1 MAKRIR
7 IQPGES
13 RTIRGLTNSLDEY
26 TVRTLLTGEGE
37 RLIRPERLANLQAG
51 KANVTEA
58 EKERLRLLSANRQA
72 LTSLKRK
79 QRGKEVLSKR
89 GKEVSSRTKQQRE
102 NRALRTWVFHG
113 KEKETP
119 YDVQSDSTKEK
130 QQPAIHAL
138 FYLGVDPISD
148 KTYYTKGIPTK

>member
-7 IQPGES
+7 IQPGEA
-13 RTIRGLTNSLDEY
+13 RAIRGLTNSLDEY
-26 TVRTLLTGEGE
+26 TARTLLTPEGK
-37 RLIRPERLANLQAG
+37 RLIRPERFANLQSG
-51 KANVTEA
+51 KAQLTEA
-58 EKERLRLLSANRQA
+58 ERERLQLLSANRQA

-89 GKEVSSRTKQQRE
+89 GKEVSKRTKEQRE

-119 YDVQSDSTKEK
+119 YDVQADSVKQD

-148 KTYYTKGIPTK
+148 KTYYTKGIPAK